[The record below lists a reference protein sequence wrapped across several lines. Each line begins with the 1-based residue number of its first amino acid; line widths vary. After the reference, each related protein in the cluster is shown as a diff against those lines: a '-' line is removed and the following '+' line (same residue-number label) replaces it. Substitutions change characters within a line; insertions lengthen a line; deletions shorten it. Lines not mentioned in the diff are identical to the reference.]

1 MVADAKVSS
10 QGSQGAAPPWT
21 QGVASP
27 QDPERAR
34 QVAELV
40 KMKQLLDLDYKRQQG
55 QVRFKVLA
63 VVIIV
68 PGLTLRP
75 CC

>member
-1 MVADAKVSS
+1 
-10 QGSQGAAPPWT
+10 
-21 QGVASP
+21 
-27 QDPERAR
+27 
-34 QVAELV
+34 
-40 KMKQLLDLDYKRQQG
+40 MKQLLDLDYKRQQG

>member
-10 QGSQGAAPPWT
+10 QGSQGAAPPPT
-21 QGVASP
+21 DGVASP

-34 QVAELV
+34 QVAEVL
-40 KMKQLLDLDYKRQQG
+40 KIKQQLELDFKRQQE